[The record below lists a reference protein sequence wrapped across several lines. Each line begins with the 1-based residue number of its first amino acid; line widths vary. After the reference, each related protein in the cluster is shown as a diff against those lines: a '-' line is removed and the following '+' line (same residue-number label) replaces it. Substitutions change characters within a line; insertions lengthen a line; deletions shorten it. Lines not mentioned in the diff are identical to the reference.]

1 MHAAM
6 QAGVLA
12 ASVVHARTYA
22 RCPPSQLR
30 FRVGDQETW
39 VWGSG
44 FGNNL
49 LILVVVELGVGWVG
63 GIGRVWVA

>member
-1 MHAAM
+1 
-6 QAGVLA
+6 
-12 ASVVHARTYA
+12 VHARTYA
-22 RCPPSQLR
+22 RCAPSQLR